1 MNLERMQKLV
11 SLIEKHGLVG
21 MAFNPGPTLT
31 YLTGLNFHLMERPTL
46 LLITQTGSVAMVL
59 PRLEKGKLSG
69 EIEVFRVFTYGDDPN
84 TWPAAFKQ
92 ASKWLNLHQGRV
104 GVAPNRLRFLEL
116 NFSRQGWR
124 CSQPITL
131 LGIEFLKSRIARYRI
146 CGWRTG
152 H

>member
-1 MNLERMQKLV
+1 
-11 SLIEKHGLVG
+11 

-84 TWPAAFKQ
+84 TWPAAFK
-92 ASKWLNLHQGRV
+92 WLNLHQGRV

-116 NFSRQGWR
+116 NFLKAAL
-124 CSQPITL
+124 P
-131 LGIEFLKSRIARYRI
+131 GIEFVDGGQVIEGLRMAKDKDEIDKMRIAARI
-146 CGWRTG
+146 AQEALLATLKNVCAGMS
-152 H
+152 